1 MNRNLLRLS
10 LGGAFAALLLAG
22 AASLSPASAED
33 GKIYPSA
40 FCAGA
45 LVGNPPIVSFSSDA
59 LTNNSTT
66 NSAVVVCPTIK
77 DDVFSAAGLNEAK
90 LHYCK
95 AGAPG
100 FLVDLRS
107 HTSFGTS
114 VAVSSK
120 SDFLGAGCRTFT
132 WGALPGVSEGF
143 YTFMVVI
150 PPSIDGV
157 ATKSKLISYRIDE
170 N

>member
-1 MNRNLLRLS
+1 MTTNILRLS
-10 LGGAFAALLLAG
+10 LGSACSALLLA
-22 AASLSPASAED
+22 ASYVAPASAED
-33 GKIYPSA
+33 GKVYPSA

-59 LTNNSTT
+59 LTNTSTT
-66 NSAVVVCPTIK
+66 NSAVVVCPTVK
-77 DDVFSAAGLNEAK
+77 DNVFGSTGLNEAN
-90 LHYCK
+90 LRYCK
-95 AGAPG
+95 AGSPG

-107 HTSFGTS
+107 HAPFGSS
-114 VAVSSK
+114 VALSSK

-132 WGALPGVSEGF
+132 WGALAGASEGF